1 MLNGK
6 TVWHK
11 SSTTKL
17 SSVWREPWS
26 SAYGRRLVSKRLWVC
41 IPLVGHFYKL
51 TCCKNCNFGLKRLK
65 INEKEAG
72 NGPFLYKKLSSV
84 NWTELLTTLMI
95 FKMPVG
101 DLKAEMLIDAAPMM
115 MMTMM
120 LMTIEL
126 LQLLLFNFVGTTFVA
141 FLDASYSMSRCR
153 LILCR
158 LFDSRKRFGCG
169 GRGEG
174 AT

>member
-1 MLNGK
+1 
-6 TVWHK
+6 
-11 SSTTKL
+11 
-17 SSVWREPWS
+17 
-26 SAYGRRLVSKRLWVC
+26 
-41 IPLVGHFYKL
+41 
-51 TCCKNCNFGLKRLK
+51 
-65 INEKEAG
+65 
-72 NGPFLYKKLSSV
+72 
-84 NWTELLTTLMI
+84 MI

-141 FLDASYSMSRCR
+141 FLDASYLMSRCR

-169 GRGEG
+169 GRGKVRRNVVTNGDADVEKIVFALCRCQRHG
-174 AT
+174 VLLYLGTSVYL